1 MERRQP
7 ITMRGRLLLCF
18 FRFEVKDQKRIP
30 LKTTRRERDL
40 FYLQVKLRSA
50 GSTGGNLHR

>member
-18 FRFEVKDQKRIP
+18 FLFEVKDQKRIP
-30 LKTTRRERDL
+30 LKTTRLERDL
-40 FYLQVKLRSA
+40 FIYR
-50 GSTGGNLHR
+50 